1 MTNFNECGCNN
12 QNYNECS
19 NGGFNC
25 LWLIIL
31 LLCCGGCGGS
41 CNSCSTSK
49 GCDCG
54 CIIPVIV
61 ALCCCCK

>member
-31 LLCCGGCGGS
+31 LLCCGGCGNG
-41 CNSCSTSK
+41 CGASTGK
-49 GCDCG
+49 CDCG